1 MSVWLFSFCWGGG
14 STVFETMIWQ
24 SLVFRDFL
32 SVYIN
37 FQFVHTLPKTN
48 KAPKNGGFLFLQN
61 FQGAPIFRCELL
73 VLGIRVTFC
82 NTLISHPQLVQIR
95 CSKRHWPLRSFLLPR
110 RPWQLGFF
118 SCETPD
124 GHAMNWYT
132 RLYEFYMRI
141 IGKVERVP
149 RQQRSE
155 WPQVIFIVYCLS
167 VGAGKCLEKSLV
179 VLRNN
184 SVYSVSVPALLSKE
198 SNARSKTTGSLGNA
212 KKMERKVRTL
222 RVHRKSSNRLGKDF
236 PAINWYRRN
245 ATIRGTCCIPAKIFN
260 FARHK
265 ERNWRNS
272 CEKPLPKRQEE
283 HFEDFDFFV
292 FEQIT
297 KKIDLF
303 GEWNFRWN
311 VQWESSKASLFLFTL
326 TAWIFSLKFPWCLL
340 ARQEIKIILLAFDV
354 RLFKCEE
361 IQDGEA
367 LEDERKARH
376 EKLAAAKVLPV
387 ERWCFV
393 PPTFWCWAKLSCSF
407 FFGIP

>member
-1 MSVWLFSFCWGGG
+1 MTCKS
-14 STVFETMIWQ
+14 
-24 SLVFRDFL
+24 
-32 SVYIN
+32 Y
-37 FQFVHTLPKTN
+37 
-48 KAPKNGGFLFLQN
+48 
-61 FQGAPIFRCELL
+61 
-73 VLGIRVTFC
+73 
-82 NTLISHPQLVQIR
+82 
-95 CSKRHWPLRSFLLPR
+95 
-110 RPWQLGFF
+110 
-118 SCETPD
+118 
-124 GHAMNWYT
+124 
-132 RLYEFYMRI
+132 
-141 IGKVERVP
+141 
-149 RQQRSE
+149 
-155 WPQVIFIVYCLS
+155 FIVYCLS

-184 SVYSVSVPALLSKE
+184 SVYSVSVPAPLSKE

-245 ATIRGTCCIPAKIFN
+245 ATIRRTFCIPAKIFN

-311 VQWESSKASLFLFTL
+311 VQWESSKASLFFIHPDSLIFFSQISMMFVSSTGNQNLFVSFWRPFVQMRGNPRWGSSWGWTKS
-326 TAWIFSLKFPWCLL
+326 TS
-340 ARQEIKIILLAFDV
+340 
-354 RLFKCEE
+354 
-361 IQDGEA
+361 
-367 LEDERKARH
+367 RKACCC
-376 EKLAAAKVLPV
+376 KGAAFESL
-387 ERWCFV
+387 CFFS
-393 PPTFWCWAKLSCSF
+393 TNFLTLS
-407 FFGIP
+407 